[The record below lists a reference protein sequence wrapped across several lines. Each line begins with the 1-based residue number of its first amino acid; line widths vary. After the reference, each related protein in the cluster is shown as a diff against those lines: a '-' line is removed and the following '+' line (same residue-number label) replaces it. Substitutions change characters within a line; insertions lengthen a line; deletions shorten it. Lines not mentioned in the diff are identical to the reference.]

1 MTDPRSQLQAALGTA
16 YTIDRELGGGG
27 MSQVFLAEEAALGRK
42 VVVKVLPSGVT
53 GEVNVERFRRE
64 IQVSAKL
71 QHPHIVPVLTTG
83 EVDGVPY
90 YTMPF
95 VEGESL
101 RARLMRVGPLSI
113 TETVGFLRDVAKAL
127 AYAHDHGVAHRDI
140 KPDNILVS
148 GGSATVAD
156 FGIAKAI
163 SAARGDVPGG
173 TLTQVGTSLG
183 TPAYMSPEQAA
194 ADPAT
199 NHRAD
204 IYAFGCVAYE
214 LLAARPP
221 FVEKTPQRLLAA
233 QMGDK
238 PHPVQELRPETPAA
252 LAELVM
258 KCLEKDAD
266 DRPQQAADLVR
277 ILEVVTSGG
286 GHPAVPP
293 ILLGGPGM
301 FRKALALYAAAFVIV
316 ALLVRAAVIVIGLP
330 DWVVPGAI
338 VVMLLGLPVV
348 LVTGY
353 VQRVAHRALTMTPT
367 YTPGGS
373 RSMASGT
380 MATIAMKASPH
391 LSWRRTAT
399 GGVWAFTAFVLIVG
413 GFMAMRALGIGPA
426 GSLFA
431 SGRLGPDERLLVAE
445 FGVMG
450 GADSSLGSVVAEAI
464 RADLGQSNVV
474 TVVPA
479 SVIRSALQRM
489 RRPESTRLDATI
501 ASEIALRE
509 GVKAVVHGDVTPI
522 GAGFIL
528 TARLVDPGSGDLIAS
543 FRSTADAPTD
553 LIPAVERLSRAMRGK
568 IGESLRNVRASADLA
583 DVTTGS
589 LDALRKYAEGA
600 HAVDIERDAPR
611 GIALLKE
618 AIALDSTFAMAWRK
632 LGVAYSVGA
641 YGRVMEDS
649 AIARAYEFRNRLPEI
664 ERLNIV
670 GLYYGWGPGRDRAKA
685 TEAFEAL
692 SRLSGTGYHNLAVQY
707 SNRRQYA
714 RAETLYKRN
723 LARNPIFQSH
733 DQLIGVVAAQGKWA
747 EAESLARAIPEVFPN
762 LPGAEQY
769 LVPFVY
775 RRDRLDSVAQIARQ
789 LRAHASEQIRAE
801 GAELEAGLAL
811 VRGQVRGA
819 DRAFAAATALHRARG
834 VPVSPLRDSL
844 TSAWMDV
851 WYRGES
857 TRGTRRLD
865 AALRATPL
873 RSLPVEQR
881 MYFDVATVYAMAGQA
896 ARARALLAEF
906 EAEVRDTTLRR
917 SAQNAV
923 WTVLGEIALAE
934 RRPLDALR
942 EFRRADTLPDG
953 PAPSFCAQC
962 VHAQLARAF
971 DLAEQPD
978 SAIASFERYLAA
990 DAPNALLWEADP
1002 SHVAGTH
1009 KRLGELYEQRGDAAK
1024 ALEHFERF
1032 VELWKD
1038 ADPDLQPRV
1047 EEVRRRITRLRNVEA
1062 RSR

>member
-1 MTDPRSQLQAALGTA
+1 
-16 YTIDRELGGGG
+16 
-27 MSQVFLAEEAALGRK
+27 
-42 VVVKVLPSGVT
+42 
-53 GEVNVERFRRE
+53 
-64 IQVSAKL
+64 
-71 QHPHIVPVLTTG
+71 
-83 EVDGVPY
+83 VDGVPY

-95 VEGESL
+95 VDGESL
-101 RARLMRVGPLSI
+101 RTRLMRVGPLPI

-163 SAARGDVPGG
+163 SAARGEMPGG

-183 TPAYMSPEQAA
+183 TPAYMAPEQAA

-214 LLAARPP
+214 LLAGRPP

-238 PHPVQELRPETPAA
+238 PQPVTELRPETPAA
-252 LAELVM
+252 LADLVM
-258 KCLEKDAD
+258 RCLEKDAD
-266 DRPQQAADLVR
+266 VRPQQVADLVR

-316 ALLVRAAVIVIGLP
+316 VLLAQAAVIVIGLP
-330 DWVVPGAI
+330 DWVVRGTI
-338 VVMLLGLPVV
+338 VVMLMGLPVV
-348 LVTGY
+348 LATGY
-353 VQRVAHRALTMTPT
+353 VQRVAHRALTMTPA

-373 RSMASGT
+373 PSMASGT

-391 LSWRRTAT
+391 LSWRRAAT
-399 GGVWAFTAFVLIVG
+399 GGVWALAVFVLLVG

-489 RRPESTRLDATI
+489 RRPEGTRLGATV

-509 GVKAVVHGDVTPI
+509 GVKAVVQGDVTPI

-528 TARLVDPGSGDLIAS
+528 TARLVDPGSGDLLAS
-543 FRSTADAPTD
+543 FRSTADTPTD

-568 IGESLRNVRASADLA
+568 IGESLRDVRASADLA

-589 LDALRKYAEGA
+589 LEALRKYAEGV
-600 HAVDIERDAPR
+600 HAVDVERDAPR

-618 AIALDSTFAMAWRK
+618 AIALDSSFAMAWRK

-641 YGRVMEDS
+641 YGRVLEDS
-649 AIARAYEFRNRLPEI
+649 AIARAYEFRDRLPEI

-692 SRLSGTGYHNLAVQY
+692 SRISGTGYHNLAVQY
-707 SNRRQYA
+707 ANRRQYA
-714 RAETLYKRN
+714 RAESLYKRN

-733 DQLIGVVAAQGKWA
+733 DQLISVVAAQGKWA
-747 EAESLARAIPEVFPN
+747 EAESLARAIPEAFPN
-762 LPGAEQY
+762 LSGHELY

-775 RRDRLDSVAQIARQ
+775 RRDRLDSVALIARQ
-789 LRAHASEQIRAE
+789 LRAHQSEQVRAE
-801 GAELEAGLAL
+801 GADLDANLAL
-811 VRGQVRGA
+811 VRGQI
-819 DRAFAAATALHRARG
+819 RAAERAVAASNTLNRARG
-834 VPVSPLRDSL
+834 VAVSPLADSV
-844 TSAWMDV
+844 TAAWSDV
-851 WYRGES
+851 WFRGE
-857 TRGTRRLD
+857 TARGARRLD
-865 AALRATPL
+865 AALRAIPF

-881 MYFDVATVYAMAGQA
+881 PYFHAATVYALAGQP
-896 ARARALLAEF
+896 ARARAVLGEY
-906 EAEVRDTTLRR
+906 EAEVRDTTRR
-917 SAQNAV
+917 RAEQNSV
-923 WTVLGEIALAE
+923 WGVLGEIALAE
-934 RRPLDALR
+934 RRPLDALL

-953 PAPSFCAQC
+953 PAPTFCAQC
-962 VHAQLARAF
+962 VHVQLARAF

-990 DAPNALLWEADP
+990 DGPNRLFVAEADP
-1002 SHVAGTH
+1002 THVAGTH
-1009 KRLGELYEQRGDAAK
+1009 KRLGELYEQSGDVAK

-1032 VELWKD
+1032 VELWQD
-1038 ADPDLQPRV
+1038 ADSELQPRV
-1047 EEVRRRITRLRNVEA
+1047 EEVRRRIARLRSIEA
-1062 RSR
+1062 RRR

>member
-1 MTDPRSQLQAALGTA
+1 MLS
-16 YTIDRELGGGG
+16 
-27 MSQVFLAEEAALGRK
+27 
-42 VVVKVLPSGVT
+42 
-53 GEVNVERFRRE
+53 
-64 IQVSAKL
+64 
-71 QHPHIVPVLTTG
+71 TG

-95 VEGESL
+95 VDGESL
-101 RARLMRVGPLSI
+101 RVRLMRVGPLPI

-163 SAARGDVPGG
+163 SAARGEVPGG

-183 TPAYMSPEQAA
+183 TPAYMAPEQAA

-214 LLAARPP
+214 LLAGRPP

-238 PHPVQELRPETPAA
+238 PQPVTELRPDTPAA
-252 LAELVM
+252 LADLVM
-258 KCLEKDAD
+258 RCLEKDAD
-266 DRPQQAADLVR
+266 TRPQQVAELVR

-286 GHPAVPP
+286 GHPAVSP

-301 FRKALALYAAAFVIV
+301 FRKALALYAATFVV
-316 ALLVRAAVIVIGLP
+316 VVLLARAAVMVIGLP
-330 DWVVPGAI
+330 DWVVPGTI
-338 VVMLLGLPVV
+338 VVMLLGLPVI
-348 LVTGY
+348 LATGY

-367 YTPGGS
+367 YTPGGGPG
-373 RSMASGT
+373 MASGT

-399 GGVWAFTAFVLIVG
+399 GGIWALGAFVLLVG
-413 GFMAMRALGIGPA
+413 GFMTMRALGIGPA

-450 GADSSLGSVVAEAI
+450 GADSSLGAVVAEAI

-489 RRPESTRLDATI
+489 RRPESTRLDATV

-509 GVKAVVHGDVTPI
+509 GVKAVVQGDVTPI

-528 TARLVDPGSGDLIAS
+528 TARLVDPGSGDLLAS

-553 LIPAVERLSRAMRGK
+553 LIPAVERLSRSMRGK

-589 LDALRKYAEGA
+589 LDALRKYAEGV
-600 HAVDIERDAPR
+600 HAVDLERDATR
-611 GIALLKE
+611 GIALFKE
-618 AIALDSTFAMAWRK
+618 AIALDTSFAMAWRK
-632 LGVAYSVGA
+632 LGVAYNIGA
-641 YGRVMEDS
+641 YGRALEDS
-649 AIARAYEFRNRLPEI
+649 AMARAYEFRDRLPEI
-664 ERLNIV
+664 ERLSVV

-685 TEAFEAL
+685 TDAFEAL
-692 SRLSGTGYHNLAVQY
+692 SRISPTGYHNLAVQY
-707 SNRRQYA
+707 ANRRQYA
-714 RAETLYKRN
+714 RAESLFKRN

-733 DQLIGVVAAQGKWA
+733 DQLIGVVAAQGRWA

-762 LPGAEQY
+762 LPGHEQA

-775 RRDRLDSVAQIARQ
+775 RRDRLDSVALIASL
-789 LRAHASEQIRAE
+789 LRAQESEQIRAE
-801 GAELEAGLAL
+801 GANLDAHLAF
-811 VRGQVRGA
+811 VRGQI
-819 DRAFAAATALHRARG
+819 RAAERSLAAATALNRARG
-834 VPVSPLRDSL
+834 VAVSPLADSVN
-844 TSAWMDV
+844 SAWADV
-851 WYRGES
+851 WFRGEAS
-857 TRGTRRLD
+857 RGARRLD
-865 AALRATPL
+865 AALRAIPFS
-873 RSLPVEQR
+873 SLPVEHR
-881 MYFDVATVYAMAGQA
+881 PYFDAAMVYALAGQP
-896 ARARALLAEF
+896 ARARAVLGEY
-906 EAEVRDTTLRR
+906 EADVRDTTLRR
-917 SAQNAV
+917 AQQNLV
-923 WTVLGEIALAE
+923 WGVLGEIALAE

-953 PAPSFCAQC
+953 PAPSFCHSC
-962 VHAQLARAF
+962 VHVQLARAF
-971 DLAEQPD
+971 DLAAQPD
-978 SAIASFERYLAA
+978 SAIASFERYLAL
-990 DAPNALLWEADP
+990 DSPNRLFFAEADP
-1002 SHVAGTH
+1002 THVAGTH
-1009 KRLGELYEQRGDAAK
+1009 KRLGELYEQRGDSAK
-1024 ALEHFERF
+1024 ALEHFQRF
-1032 VELWKD
+1032 VELWQD
-1038 ADPDLQPRV
+1038 ADPELQPRV
-1047 EEVRRRITRLRNVEA
+1047 EEVRRRMERLRRGE
-1062 RSR
+1062 R